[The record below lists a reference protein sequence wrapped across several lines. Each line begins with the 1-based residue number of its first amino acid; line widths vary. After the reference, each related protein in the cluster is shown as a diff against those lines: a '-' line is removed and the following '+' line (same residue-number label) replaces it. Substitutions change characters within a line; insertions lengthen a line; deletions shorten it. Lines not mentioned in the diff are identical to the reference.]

1 MKTKTVAALLL
12 STFASPFTFAD
23 DAAASIGAGGL
34 VVLNREDRITMAREV
49 LTINLKKV
57 KVDYDFRN
65 DTDEDITT
73 IVAFPIPSYTL
84 EAEERSAKYQGFD
97 DFRLFIEGKPA
108 QFQVESRAKLKG
120 VDVTATLNKYGIDVA
135 TFGHF
140 DEDRNRA
147 SDIRRL
153 TNAQRN
159 ALIKAALIDTN
170 ADQDYANWNVEKKYY
185 WSQKFPARSTVHIS
199 HEYTPVVGYNY
210 VSTDEFRAVGPNAT
224 AAIQDKNMVDKFTVD
239 ELKAVCLD
247 EGLRHNLE
255 SESVQSKEGY
265 GFIQYVDFI
274 LTSANTWKQPIVDFT
289 LFVEKPPAEKYNR
302 EVVSFCWPGPVEK
315 VGPDRFRATA
325 INLIPQREL
334 KIGFFHAEVINPK
347 P

>member
-1 MKTKTVAALLL
+1 MKTTFVALLL
-12 STFASPFTFAD
+12 LAISFSPPAFAD

-49 LTINLKKV
+49 LTISLKKV
-57 KVDYDFRN
+57 KVDYEFRN
-65 DTDEDITT
+65 DSDEDVTT

-84 EAEERSAKYQGFD
+84 QAEERYIKEQGFD
-97 DFRLFIEGKPA
+97 DFRLSIEGKPA

-120 VDVTATLNKYGIDVA
+120 VDVTTTLNKYGIDVA

-140 DEDRNRA
+140 NEDRHQ
-147 SDIRRL
+147 SQDIRRL
-153 TNAQRN
+153 TNVQRS
-159 ALIKAALIDTN
+159 AFVKAALIDT
-170 ADQDYANWNVEKKYY
+170 DPSQDFANWAVEKKYY
-185 WSQKFPARSTVHIS
+185 WSQKFPAHSTVHIS

-210 VSTDEFRAVGPNAT
+210 VSTDEFRAIGPNAP
-224 AAIQDKNMVDKFTVD
+224 ASVRDKNMIDKFILN
-239 ELKAVCLD
+239 ELKAVCLN

-255 SESVQSKEGY
+255 SASVHSKEGY

-274 LTSANTWKQPIVDFT
+274 LMSANTWKQPIVDFT

-315 VGPDRFRATA
+315 VGPDLFKATA